1 MKFTIK
7 YKFSIGILLIFC
19 LSFNAMNY
27 FMDKII
33 IQNNKKVISNELLNS
48 QRDLNIFIRQFMLI
62 NNMDISQNGFHVNR
76 ESIGNGLASKINNRV
91 ILYSNSGDFIF
102 DSEDANGYIFSQETK
117 KLSDDHADLKMAEQD
132 KSAYKII
139 KINSKYL
146 VVFSQT
152 LYANNERLGIIRY
165 VKDNTELFETS
176 NELLT
181 KIKMFMGGIFLIV
194 TLFAILLA
202 SKITKPIVK
211 LSRITKEIAEGKF
224 DITIS
229 VKSKDEIG
237 ELEESFNKMKEK
249 ISEQIATIKK
259 DRDDL
264 IKLQGH
270 KKNFFDNVTH
280 EMKTPLTIIN
290 GYSQMILDEGAS
302 NEVIL
307 KKAASKIK
315 RESEKLHNMII
326 DVLDMSKIESKVNI
340 DNRENLYMFSI
351 VNGICDDLAVKAKKY
366 EITFERCIVEDIN
379 VFANKDEISRML
391 INIIDNSI
399 KYANV
404 KSIIK
409 VKLYR
414 DKGNCVITVED
425 SGIGIS
431 KESLSKI
438 FNPFYRVNKK
448 ICRERG
454 NSGLGLAIVKAI
466 VDKYDGNINI
476 ESEINKGTKVK
487 IKIPLFLQVGNN
499 LVK

>member
-211 LSRITKEIAEGKF
+211 LSKLTKEIAEGKF

-351 VNGICDDLAVKAKKY
+351 VNGICDDLAVK
-366 EITFERCIVEDIN
+366 
-379 VFANKDEISRML
+379 
-391 INIIDNSI
+391 
-399 KYANV
+399 
-404 KSIIK
+404 
-409 VKLYR
+409 
-414 DKGNCVITVED
+414 
-425 SGIGIS
+425 
-431 KESLSKI
+431 
-438 FNPFYRVNKK
+438 
-448 ICRERG
+448 
-454 NSGLGLAIVKAI
+454 
-466 VDKYDGNINI
+466 
-476 ESEINKGTKVK
+476 
-487 IKIPLFLQVGNN
+487 
-499 LVK
+499 